1 MQTESS
7 ESLTYDQLA
16 ERLGI
21 GRQSARQL
29 AMRKRWPRK
38 PGNDGLARVAVPADA
53 LTRPEARNGTR
64 TEARPEARNRTRHA
78 TRTEAGS
85 DTRPEAASEAVDEA
99 PALRVTVARLEEQVV
114 ALKDRVAEGEK
125 RADELRAERDR
136 WAAEVAD
143 LARRFAQ
150 LAQDAGARESAL
162 RDELAARRA
171 TVPSVAQEPHRPWW
185 RRLTG

>member
-1 MQTESS
+1 M
-7 ESLTYDQLA
+7 
-16 ERLGI
+16 
-21 GRQSARQL
+21 
-29 AMRKRWPRK
+29 
-38 PGNDGLARVAVPADA
+38 
-53 LTRPEARNGTR
+53 
-64 TEARPEARNRTRHA
+64 
-78 TRTEAGS
+78 
-85 DTRPEAASEAVDEA
+85 TRPEAASEAVDEA
-99 PALRVTVARLEEQVV
+99 PALRVTVARLEEQVA

-171 TVPSVAQEPHRPWW
+171 TVPSVAQEPRRPWW
-185 RRLTG
+185 RRLMG